1 MFQYQPVKKKN
12 IRDILLTI
20 ATMTFV
26 SAISSTSIVA
36 ALKSD
41 TNSCAIS
48 PDNSGCE
55 LNRPFDV
62 KEKKL
67 DSFLEF

>member
-26 SAISSTSIVA
+26 SAIGSTSIVA